1 VPHERHVS
9 RAPALHA
16 RGGSQELPDPGDGKA
31 PAIHPWRQ
39 SLYCSSKARRLTTG
53 ARRIFGRWILLA
65 CFACLPVHAQ
75 DTQFLPEIDA
85 HLTFNS
91 CVRGYLQAKDDREG
105 GDPTQFT
112 FGPSIEFYLKPLIK
126 LKSVTAF
133 DLDDAKSRPLALESG
148 YRIII
153 APNTPN
159 ENRLQEAAT
168 FRFPLFTRILL
179 SDRNR
184 VDLDW
189 KNGSFTWRY
198 RNKLTLERT
207 FAIRAY
213 HFIPYVAA
221 EPFCESQYNKWSTT
235 DLYAGSLFPVGKHV
249 EFNLYYEFEND
260 TGKKPN
266 RQNYYVGL
274 ALYLYFSLKNTS

>member
-1 VPHERHVS
+1 MPNERRAS
-9 RAPALHA
+9 RGPAQLAGATQEPPGPATA
-16 RGGSQELPDPGDGKA
+16 RPDHPPLGKT
-31 PAIHPWRQ
+31 
-39 SLYCSSKARRLTTG
+39 SLCCPSKTRDVTTEARRT
-53 ARRIFGRWILLA
+53 FGRWILLA
-65 CFACLPVHAQ
+65 CFACLPVYAQ
-75 DTQFLPEIDA
+75 DTQFLPEVDA

-91 CVRGYLQAKDDREG
+91 YLRGYLQAKDDREG

-126 LKSVTAF
+126 LKSVTLF
-133 DLDDAKSRPLALESG
+133 DLDDAKSRPLVLESG
-148 YRIII
+148 YRLIT

-168 FRFPLFTRILL
+168 FRFALFARILL

-184 VDLDW
+184 FDLDW

-207 FAIRAY
+207 FAIRSY

-221 EPFCESQYNKWSTT
+221 EPFYESQYSKWSTT

-249 EFNLYYEFEND
+249 QFDLYYQFEND
-260 TGKKPN
+260 TGKKSN
-266 RQNYYVGL
+266 RQNHYVGL
-274 ALYLYFSLKNTS
+274 ALYLYFSLEK